1 MAGITTMRTGRTR
14 TVAALAGAFMAICA
28 AGTNAVAAGLPG
40 GASSLSE
47 THGDWTVTCRMTG
60 KSEPVKPGCSLS
72 QQQTNRQ
79 KQRAIAIELAP
90 VDGGVH
96 GALVLPFG
104 VAVTKTV
111 QTDVDKTPLGEPRAF
126 STCLPAGCIV
136 PLTISPEGVDQMK
149 AGSKLNV
156 AATSVDGAE
165 FTLPISL
172 DGFTSALERTR
183 ELVR

>member
-1 MAGITTMRTGRTR
+1 MRAGRTR
-14 TVAALAGAFMAICA
+14 TVAGLAGAVMALCA
-28 AGTNAVAAGLPG
+28 AGTTATAAGLPG

-47 THGDWTVTCRMTG
+47 THGDWTVTCRMAG
-60 KSEPVKPGCSLS
+60 EGDQAKPACSLS

-79 KQRAIAIELAP
+79 KQLAIAIELAP
-90 VDGGVH
+90 ADDGAR

-111 QTDVDKTPLGEPRAF
+111 QTDVDKTPLGAPRTF

-136 PLTISPEGVDQMK
+136 PLAVSAQEVDQMK
-149 AGSKLNV
+149 AGSTLNV
-156 AATSVDGAE
+156 TATTADNAA
-165 FTLPISL
+165 FTLSVSL
-172 DGFTSALERTR
+172 NGFTSALERTR